1 MPGRSLLF
9 LLAHAVFIGAAL
21 AVAAFNS
28 EPDRSSPRSK
38 PSDDHKK
45 LKSSQKPP
53 VDGLGG
59 ACIYGTVFTC
69 LGYLVWLLGAQNP

>member
-28 EPDRSSPRSK
+28 EPDQILAAFEAVR
-38 PSDDHKK
+38 
-45 LKSSQKPP
+45 
-53 VDGLGG
+53 
-59 ACIYGTVFTC
+59 
-69 LGYLVWLLGAQNP
+69 